1 MKEFKDYATMV
12 VEEQKKVDALNKK
25 REREKQRYEERKK
38 LRDEASY
45 EERLLSY
52 AMRDENEEII
62 ANVRG
67 HFTAEQIANK
77 EYLQLFKVYEN
88 PQLPNLNEKQFW
100 YLEKQ
105 INGQG
110 NMLMDINKRL
120 EMLEDSIKGNYEG
133 TSMDI
138 NYIKGATIETNKK
151 LEMLRERV
159 YDLEE
164 GNPSIYQPLKS
175 FDA

>member
-1 MKEFKDYATMV
+1 MKEFKDYATML
-12 VEEQKKVDALNKK
+12 EEKKINAKKK
-25 REREKQRYEERKK
+25 RDEVKR
-38 LRDEASY
+38 LRDEASFKERQERY
-45 EERLLSY
+45 KKFEENS
-52 AMRDENEEII
+52 EII
-62 ANVRG
+62 ENVRK
-67 HFTAEQIANK
+67 HFTAKQIANK

>member
-1 MKEFKDYATMV
+1 
-12 VEEQKKVDALNKK
+12 
-25 REREKQRYEERKK
+25 
-38 LRDEASY
+38 
-45 EERLLSY
+45 
-52 AMRDENEEII
+52 
-62 ANVRG
+62 
-67 HFTAEQIANK
+67 
-77 EYLQLFKVYEN
+77 
-88 PQLPNLNEKQFW
+88 
-100 YLEKQ
+100 LEKQ

-159 YDLEE
+159 YDLE
-164 GNPSIYQPLKS
+164 
-175 FDA
+175 

>member
-1 MKEFKDYATMV
+1 ML
-12 VEEQKKVDALNKK
+12 EEQKINAKKK
-25 REREKQRYEERKK
+25 RENVKR

-52 AMRDENEEII
+52 ARRDENEEII
-62 ANVRG
+62 ANVRE

-138 NYIKGATIETNKK
+138 NYIKGATIETNRK
-151 LEMLRERV
+151 LEMLRGRI

-164 GNPSIYQPLKS
+164 GNPSIYQPLES